1 MPEPDMPKLE
11 DPIEIYRRSLAD
23 LPPPVEAHPPVIQ
36 RAEVWPYPELTRL
49 WVRVEIS
56 PFAAFPNLALR
67 VIGPDETV
75 AATMFM
81 VEIRDAYQS
90 VTLHLRQPPR
100 PGEKYALEI
109 ELARDE
115 VELEARRLEFALVF
129 RDPQAT

>member
-1 MPEPDMPKLE
+1 MPELE

-23 LPPPVEAHPPVIQ
+23 LPTPVEEHPPVIQ

-49 WVRVEIS
+49 WVRVEIG
-56 PFAAFPNLALR
+56 PFAAFPNLAIR
-67 VIGPDETV
+67 VLGPDEEV
-75 AATMFM
+75 VATMFM

-100 PGEKYALEI
+100 PGEKYVLEL

-115 VELEARRLEFALVF
+115 VELDTRRLEFNLVF
-129 RDPQAT
+129 SDPQER

>member
-1 MPEPDMPKLE
+1 
-11 DPIEIYRRSLAD
+11 
-23 LPPPVEAHPPVIQ
+23 
-36 RAEVWPYPELTRL
+36 
-49 WVRVEIS
+49 VEIR

-67 VIGPDETV
+67 LLGPDDV
-75 AATMFM
+75 VVATMFM

-115 VELEARRLEFALVF
+115 VELDARRLEFALVF
-129 RDPQAT
+129 RDPQAA